1 ICALADDQAAFAAHV
16 IHLLRH
22 PEEAE
27 ALARR
32 ARQEVVA
39 KRDMR
44 AMTERLVECYR
55 AEIRRMRGGA
65 APGVETAGLEAR
77 STAGS

>member
-1 ICALADDQAAFAAHV
+1 V
-16 IHLLRH
+16 VRLLRH

-32 ARQEVVA
+32 ARAEVVA

-44 AMTERLVECYR
+44 AMTERLMDCYR
-55 AEIRRMRGGA
+55 AEVTRRRKEMTGGA
-65 APGVETAGLEAR
+65 ETTGLEAR
-77 STAGS
+77 STTI